1 MGRGREEDRG
11 RPVEPGEARRQG
23 SDPDAVRINR
33 GGDGQDQGAG
43 RGGRQ
48 QASEER
54 QGSRVRR
61 TGAANGQSSG
71 QQTPREQGSPLQ
83 TERGRTTIEDSAVQ
97 KIAGIAAREV
107 DGVRAGGS
115 PSQSVGGLLSNLPGV
130 NGDSESRGVSVEVG
144 EVEATVDLT
153 LTVAYGLSIPQVS
166 ESVRRNVVNRVEN
179 LVGLRVVEV
188 NITVDD
194 VFFPEQE
201 QQSQQQG

>member
-1 MGRGREEDRG
+1 M
-11 RPVEPGEARRQG
+11 RR
-23 SDPDAVRINR
+23 A
-33 GGDGQDQGAG
+33 
-43 RGGRQ
+43 
-48 QASEER
+48 
-54 QGSRVRR
+54 
-61 TGAANGQSSG
+61 GAANAQSSG